1 MTLHWQQPTSKLTT
15 QICKPEYN
23 IAKINK
29 AKQLC
34 KINKH
39 MQPIPGQS
47 FISVPSENVGK
58 IIFSE
63 VIKIKHWPEMG

>member
-1 MTLHWQQPTSKLTT
+1 
-15 QICKPEYN
+15 
-23 IAKINK
+23 
-29 AKQLC
+29 
-34 KINKH
+34 

-63 VIKIKHWPEMG
+63 GIKIRHWPKMG